1 MWNITP
7 LIQVKAFAR
16 QYGLILAGLWIA
28 SFLSIMLMPG
38 TPLGKLLAMATPF
51 LVGYLLIRFRNYALD
66 GVISFRRGL
75 ALSVYTFFY
84 ASLIFAVFQYV
95 YFRYLDHGTMM
106 NMLLS
111 SVNILEPVYTANG
124 MSKQE
129 LDMGVAAIQQL
140 SPIELALVFMM
151 QNLLFG
157 VILSV
162 PIALVCRR
170 SSSSAGF
177 GKQ

>member
-1 MWNITP
+1 M
-7 LIQVKAFAR
+7 
-16 QYGLILAGLWIA
+16 
-28 SFLSIMLMPG
+28 
-38 TPLGKLLAMATPF
+38 
-51 LVGYLLIRFRNYALD
+51 
-66 GVISFRRGL
+66 
-75 ALSVYTFFY
+75 YTFFY

>member
-1 MWNITP
+1 
-7 LIQVKAFAR
+7 
-16 QYGLILAGLWIA
+16 
-28 SFLSIMLMPG
+28 
-38 TPLGKLLAMATPF
+38 
-51 LVGYLLIRFRNYALD
+51 
-66 GVISFRRGL
+66 
-75 ALSVYTFFY
+75 
-84 ASLIFAVFQYV
+84 
-95 YFRYLDHGTMM
+95 
-106 NMLLS
+106 
-111 SVNILEPVYTANG
+111 VNILEPVYTANG

-170 SSSSAGF
+170 SGTSAGF
-177 GKQ
+177 GKH